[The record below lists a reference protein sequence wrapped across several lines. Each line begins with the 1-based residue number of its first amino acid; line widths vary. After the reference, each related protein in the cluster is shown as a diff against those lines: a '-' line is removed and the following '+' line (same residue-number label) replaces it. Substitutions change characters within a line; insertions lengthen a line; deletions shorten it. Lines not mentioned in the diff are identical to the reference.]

1 MNVTTST
8 TPTAEQQ
15 SKLDQFKRS
24 VGLGDDGDA
33 ETAGSRGRKVPGGGF
48 AAVVE
53 AAPEFEATSNQVC
66 GLWPFPA
73 GSGLPPE
80 GVPLGRHQL
89 AMSYVCADPV
99 TWFRLGLILNPSAF
113 VLGRP
118 GLGKSTL
125 IRRML
130 TILMAWGVLPMVLGD
145 LKPDYVA
152 LLRANGGLVV
162 TPGRGQDAVNPLDP
176 GPAVQV
182 LAHLDEDEAKKV
194 RAQLEGRRLNTI
206 SGLCELVRG
215 DALTDF
221 ELTALRTAI
230 HVLDPDLTTT
240 PVVDDV
246 RRVIED
252 RHPEIRRVIRD
263 RGDEGRYD
271 ERTERLID
279 ALQGL
284 GHEGAFGSTFASQ
297 TTIPMVLDRPVVFDM
312 SEVDDN
318 DLRLQAG
325 LQLVCW
331 SYGSAAVHGAK
342 IMAKAGLA
350 PERIYVLVMDELWRV
365 LRASLQMVDR
375 IDAIT
380 RLNRQLLLPQ
390 IMCTH
395 TMNDLKLAT
404 EEATQ
409 KAWGFVERSEM
420 VFLGGL
426 APKEMGN
433 LTEVF
438 AMPSKEREMITT
450 WSDVHNSS
458 GKRAGEPPGL
468 GLFLLK
474 LGSRPGIPFRVD
486 LVPDELD
493 VNNTNTRWAD
503 YEAQRRRARDSAR
516 EQPPEEPV

>member
-1 MNVTTST
+1 MS
-8 TPTAEQQ
+8 TPTQEQERRFAH
-15 SKLDQFKRS
+15 LARAL
-24 VGLGDDGDA
+24 GLGEDGGI
-33 ETAGSRGRKVPGGGF
+33 EEAGRRGRKVPGGGY

-53 AAPEFEATSNQVC
+53 PADEFEATSNQVC

-73 GSGLPPE
+73 GSGLPAE

-89 AMSYVCADPV
+89 AMSFVCADPV

-130 TILMAWGVLPMVLGD
+130 TVLAAWGVLPMILSD
-145 LKPDYVA
+145 LKPDYVKLVRA
-152 LLRANGGLVV
+152 LGGQVITL
-162 TPGRGQDAVNPLDP
+162 GRGGSNVNPLDP
-176 GPAVQV
+176 GPAVQA
-182 LAHLDEDEAKKV
+182 LPHLDEEEAKKV
-194 RAQLEGRRLNTI
+194 RAQLEGRRLNTLA
-206 SGLCELVRG
+206 GLCELVRG
-215 DALTDF
+215 DPLSDY
-221 ELTALRTAI
+221 ELTALRAAI
-230 HVLDPDLTTT
+230 TVLDPDLTSP
-240 PVVDDV
+240 PVVDEV
-246 RRVIED
+246 REVIEN
-252 RHPEIRRVIRD
+252 RHEHVRRVIRD
-263 RGDEGRYD
+263 RGSEQRYD
-271 ERTERLID
+271 ERTERLVD

-284 GHEGAFGSTFASQ
+284 GLEGPFGPTFASQ

-331 SYGSAAVHGAK
+331 SYGSAAVQGAK
-342 IMAKAGLA
+342 IMARAGLA

-365 LRASLQMVDR
+365 LRASLHMVDR

-395 TMNDLKLAT
+395 TMQDLRLAT
-404 EEATQ
+404 EEATG

-433 LTEVF
+433 LSEVF
-438 AMPSKEREMITT
+438 AMPAKEQEMITT

-458 GKRAGEPPGL
+458 GKRSGEPPGR

-486 LVPDELD
+486 LVPAEVE
-493 VNNTNTRWAD
+493 VNDTNERWAA
-503 YEAQRRRARDSAR
+503 YEAARHAR
-516 EQPPEEPV
+516 EAHE